1 MNGSNELDDKL
12 FDDANWEVDDGKLG
26 QAADMLVNQGLIDA
40 DDDTIIDKL
49 QPFGFTDNEAM
60 AIWNF
65 INMLRDESGA
75 AVDEAAKANEDKQG
89 EGIDDTASNP
99 VTDEV
104 DIDKDGDG
112 DSDVT
117 IVKQDDGDDTKKKDT
132 PKEKDNSSEE
142 DDKPHEEKL
151 NDNFVIT
158 VSKEMINVL
167 DKIITIIENPLHCKD
182 CCIKVKHLYY
192 KTLDD
197 YVISS
202 MLAMS
207 HRKFTHI
214 PIIENNKLIYIF
226 SKASIFN
233 YILDGNVENLKTSL
247 RFKDII
253 NYIDFNEENYLFVK
267 KDELLTNVRNK
278 VLDEY
283 HNNEK
288 VSMIFVTENGK
299 KDGDFIGMFSPID
312 LLKERG

>member
-1 MNGSNELDDKL
+1 MKDNNTLDDKL
-12 FDDANWEVDDGKLG
+12 FDDANWEVDDDKLG

-75 AVDEAAKANEDKQG
+75 AIDEAAKANEDKQS

-142 DDKPHEEKL
+142 GDKPHEEKL
-151 NDNFVIT
+151 NDNVVNA
-158 VSKEMINVL
+158 VSE
-167 DKIITIIENPLHCKD
+167 
-182 CCIKVKHLYY
+182 
-192 KTLDD
+192 
-197 YVISS
+197 
-202 MLAMS
+202 
-207 HRKFTHI
+207 HRF
-214 PIIENNKLIYIF
+214 
-226 SKASIFN
+226 
-233 YILDGNVENLKTSL
+233 
-247 RFKDII
+247 
-253 NYIDFNEENYLFVK
+253 
-267 KDELLTNVRNK
+267 
-278 VLDEY
+278 
-283 HNNEK
+283 
-288 VSMIFVTENGK
+288 
-299 KDGDFIGMFSPID
+299 
-312 LLKERG
+312 